1 MFKIVY
7 PEEIMLARIKVLE
20 AEVERQRE
28 ALRAV
33 RDTGIGFPTGQAIKK
48 ITEAVGMLG
57 RGEGDAAA
65 RELLGAIVYTAAA
78 VKFIREDWE

>member
-7 PEEIMLARIKVLE
+7 PEEIMRARIKVLE

-33 RDTGIGFPTGQAIKK
+33 RDTLAEGKISAEMRSAVDGANRQMSLDDLIWETG
-48 ITEAVGMLG
+48 L
-57 RGEGDAAA
+57 
-65 RELLGAIVYTAAA
+65 
-78 VKFIREDWE
+78 

>member
-20 AEVERQRE
+20 AEVEQQRA

-33 RDTGIGFPTGQAIKK
+33 RDILAEGRISAEMRPAVDGEKRQMSLDDLIWETG
-48 ITEAVGMLG
+48 
-57 RGEGDAAA
+57 
-65 RELLGAIVYTAAA
+65 LLG
-78 VKFIREDWE
+78 E

>member
-20 AEVERQRE
+20 AEVERQRA

-33 RDTGIGFPTGQAIKK
+33 RDILAEGRISAEMHPAVDGEKRQMSLDDLIWETG
-48 ITEAVGMLG
+48 
-57 RGEGDAAA
+57 
-65 RELLGAIVYTAAA
+65 LLG
-78 VKFIREDWE
+78 E

>member
-20 AEVERQRE
+20 AEVERQRA

-33 RDTGIGFPTGQAIKK
+33 RDTPAEGRISAEMRPAVDGEKRQMSLDDLIWETG
-48 ITEAVGMLG
+48 L
-57 RGEGDAAA
+57 
-65 RELLGAIVYTAAA
+65 
-78 VKFIREDWE
+78 